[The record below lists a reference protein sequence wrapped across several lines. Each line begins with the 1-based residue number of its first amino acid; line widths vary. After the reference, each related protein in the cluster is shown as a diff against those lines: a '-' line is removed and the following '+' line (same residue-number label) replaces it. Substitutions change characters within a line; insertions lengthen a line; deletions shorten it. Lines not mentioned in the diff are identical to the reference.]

1 MVDADLA
8 YEIDAREIPAGW
20 STGYLPLGKT
30 RPYEEPVEADGARWV
45 YRLDPGLIAWAYQ
58 LTADLHLNDPP
69 ELREVRSRYLGFPA
83 AQVPPVVL
91 RGDEVSGTTFWHGA
105 LLNRRAADW
114 LSYWTGG
121 RGRFVM
127 TAMEET
133 GPCRHCLFWH
143 APAASTWG
151 AYWCCA
157 LAATIQYHR
166 LG

>member
-1 MVDADLA
+1 
-8 YEIDAREIPAGW
+8 
-20 STGYLPLGKT
+20 
-30 RPYEEPVEADGARWV
+30 
-45 YRLDPGLIAWAYQ
+45 
-58 LTADLHLNDPP
+58 
-69 ELREVRSRYLGFPA
+69 LREVRSRYLGFPA
-83 AQVPPVVL
+83 AKAPPVVL

-114 LSYWTGG
+114 LAYWTGG

-133 GPCRHCLFWH
+133 GTLQALSFLARGGRG
-143 APAASTWG
+143 STWG

-157 LAATIQYHR
+157 LAATIRYHR